1 FTAWRSGSSLV
12 QLLTKPSNGL
22 RNVSRFLQRNAK
34 TPPLYY
40 AIVSGVS
47 CK

>member
-1 FTAWRSGSSLV
+1 LV

-34 TPPLYY
+34 LSPHYY
-40 AIVSGVS
+40 AIVSGVK
-47 CK
+47 CHN